1 MKRWLRVIIVTVFAV
16 AAVSLVA
23 VQFYQTRRT
32 FSINDNMF
40 NVGVNNAMESV
51 INQLNG
57 EAMQTNTL
65 HATTISFRALDSL
78 IVEELLLNGIDIHP
92 AVGLYNGSQ
101 RSFLYSSDAQME
113 ERLEDSPYRYS
124 FQPAGIVSSNQLFI
138 TLYFPSAELFL
149 QRHSNIYIYMSLV
162 LVLVVTAMFIITLRA
177 FAHQR
182 KLDMMKTEFI
192 NNMTHEIKTPIS
204 TISLACEMLSD
215 ESVAQ
220 DTMSRSNFI
229 EIINDE
235 NQRMRILVETI
246 LQSAKMS
253 NKNFKLNPK
262 ELDTHEI
269 IHRVAASFRL
279 TLANRGGF
287 IEKHLDAA
295 PPTLVADELHL
306 TNMIYNLV
314 DNGIKYSTGAPH
326 IVISTQREA
335 GRFVLSVQDFG
346 VGIAKDDLKHIFDK
360 FYRVSTGDVHDVKG
374 FGIGL
379 NYVASVVR
387 LHHAH
392 IKVESE
398 PGQGS
403 KFTITFT
410 LR

>member
-1 MKRWLRVIIVTVFAV
+1 MKRWLRVIIISVFAV
-16 AAVSLVA
+16 AAVSLV
-23 VQFYQTRRT
+23 VIQFYQMRRT

-40 NVGVNNAMESV
+40 NVGVNNAMDAV
-51 INQLNG
+51 IKQLNG
-57 EAMQTNTL
+57 EVMQK
-65 HATTISFRALDSL
+65 ATHRPSVFNYRELDSL

-92 AVGLYNGSQ
+92 AVGLYDGSQ

-113 ERLEDSPYRYS
+113 ERLEESPYRYS
-124 FQPAGIVSSNQLFI
+124 FHPIGIVSSNQLFI
-138 TLYFPSAELFL
+138 MLYFPSAELFL
-149 QRHSNIYIYMSLV
+149 QRHSNMYAYMSWV
-162 LVLVVTAMFIITLRA
+162 LILVVAAMFFITLRA
-177 FAHQR
+177 FANQR

-204 TISLACEMLSD
+204 TIGLACEMLSD

-220 DTMSRSNFI
+220 DSMSRASFI
-229 EIINDE
+229 EIVNDE
-235 NQRMRILVETI
+235 NQRMRVLVETM

-253 NKNFKLNPK
+253 NKNFKLSPK
-262 ELDTHEI
+262 EVDAHEI

-279 TLANRGGF
+279 TLANRGGH
-287 IEKHLDAA
+287 IDKHLNAE

-314 DNGIKYSTGAPH
+314 DNGIKYSNGAPH
-326 IVISTQREA
+326 IEISTLRE
-335 GRFVLSVQDFG
+335 GSRFVISVQDHG
-346 VGIAKDDLKHIFDK
+346 VGIAKEDQKHIFDK
-360 FYRVSTGDVHDVKG
+360 FYRVSTGNVHDVKG

-398 PGQGS
+398 PGKGS
-403 KFTITFT
+403 TFTVTFT

>member
-1 MKRWLRVIIVTVFAV
+1 MKRWLRVIIISVFAV
-16 AAVSLVA
+16 AAVSLVLI
-23 VQFYQTRRT
+23 QFYQTRRT

-40 NVGVNNAMESV
+40 NVGVSNAMESV
-51 INQLNG
+51 IRQLNEEG
-57 EAMQTNTL
+57 RPSGSL
-65 HATTISFRALDSL
+65 SRAAFSYRDLDSL

-92 AVGLYNGSQ
+92 VMGLYDGSQ
-101 RSFLYSSDAQME
+101 RSFLYCSDAQME
-113 ERLEDSPYRYS
+113 ERLEESPYRYS
-124 FQPAGIVSSNQLFI
+124 FKPAGVVSSNQLFI

-149 QRHSNIYIYMSLV
+149 QRHSNIYVYMSLV
-162 LVLVVTAMFIITLRA
+162 LILVVAAMFVLTLRA

-182 KLDMMKTEFI
+182 KLDTMKTEFI

-220 DTMSRSNFI
+220 DAMSRGNFI

-235 NQRMRILVETI
+235 NQRMRVLVETM

-253 NKNFKLNPK
+253 NKNFKLSPK
-262 ELDTHEI
+262 EVDVHEVI
-269 IHRVAASFRL
+269 GRVVASFRL

-287 IEKHLDAA
+287 IETHLDAT
-295 PPTLVADELHL
+295 PSVLFADELHL

-314 DNGIKYSTGAPH
+314 DNGIKYSPSAPH
-326 IVISTQREA
+326 IVVSTLRDGA
-335 GRFVLSVQDFG
+335 RFVLKVQDHG
-346 VGIAKDDLKHIFDK
+346 VGIAKEDLKHIFDK
-360 FYRVSTGDVHDVKG
+360 FYRVSTGNVHDVKG

-398 PGQGS
+398 PGEGS
-403 KFTITFT
+403 TFT
-410 LR
+410 VTFTSR